1 MPVTGWLQAFAAHP
15 RLGDV
20 EGLRAKF
27 AATAAWC
34 EGEQRAVA
42 SASEETLA
50 ELATW
55 NARFEAKFGHIFI
68 LCATGVAADA
78 VLAAVRARFPASP
91 HAELAAA
98 AGEQAKITAL
108 RLDKLL
114 ATLGGGGAPAAAE
127 RRTSALAEQV
137 TGGGGG
143 AAKRPPITTH
153 ILDTARG
160 VPARGVSCLLE
171 HRSEA
176 AGGWR
181 TLGRGETDGD
191 GRCGSLLASG
201 HPLVAGEYRMSFC
214 TGGYLGS
221 DAFYPSVSVD
231 FAVAASQCGQH
242 FHIPLLLS
250 PFGYS
255 TYRGS

>member
-1 MPVTGWLQAFAAHP
+1 MTGWLQAFSAHP

-34 EGEQRAVA
+34 EGEQRAVQS
-42 SASEETLA
+42 SASEETLS
-50 ELATW
+50 ELAAW
-55 NARFEAKFGHIFI
+55 NARYEAKFGHIFI
-68 LCATGVAADA
+68 LCATGVAAEG
-78 VLAAVRARFPASP
+78 VLAAVRGRFPSSP

-114 ATLGGGGAPAAAE
+114 ALLGGGGAPAAAE

-143 AAKRPPITTH
+143 SAPKRPPITTH
-153 ILDTARG
+153 ILDTAKG

-171 HRSEA
+171 HRGEGGA
-176 AGGWR
+176 GWR
-181 TLGRGETDGD
+181 AVGRGETDAD
-191 GRCGSLLASG
+191 GRCGGLMVPGQPLA
-201 HPLVAGEYRMSFC
+201 PGEYRMSFG
-214 TGGYLGS
+214 TGGYLGAA
-221 DAFYPSVSVD
+221 AFYPSVSVD
-231 FAVAASQCGQH
+231 FAVAPSQSAQH